1 MQRFKLLNLAL
12 ACALLSN
19 FPAATTTASAQQ
31 TRPAGAGTGTAAAA
45 TTTAAAPSAALP
57 AAALA
62 DAATITAARLSEYLH
77 VVASDA
83 MGGRD
88 TPSKGLDDTAKFLAD
103 HLARL
108 KVKPAGDDGT
118 YYQKIEL
125 VSFKVDPVKS
135 SARLG
140 DRSYKFGEDFLAG
153 TASGSASGALV
164 YAGHGYVVKSKNIN
178 AYSGLDVRN
187 KIVVA
192 AAGVLPQ
199 SVARGELKGKAGEG
213 DWEDAESYARK
224 NGAKGLIRIPR
235 NFDRIWRFGRFAA
248 GRDNY
253 QVARFMPG
261 GGGAGDAGSNT
272 NSGGGGE
279 LPTILPSAALLD
291 ALFAGEKRAGADLLK
306 GISAGDAGE
315 PFSFDAKKRAEFT
328 VSVASNKAMT
338 QNVVGVLE
346 GSDSVLKN
354 EYVAIGAHY
363 DHVGTGQP
371 ANGDAI
377 YNGADDD
384 GSGTVGVLAIA
395 EALARG
401 ARPKRSVLFVW
412 HCAEEKGLWGSQY
425 FTKFPTIPLAQIVA
439 QLNMDMIGRS
449 KKEGDTNQ
457 ANRDLSGPNEI
468 HVIGSKIMS
477 TELGELSERV
487 NRAYLN
493 LTFNYKYDDPADPN
507 RFFFRSDHYNYARN
521 GVPIIF
527 YFDGVHED
535 YHRPSDSPD
544 KIDYQKMEKIT
555 RTVFLTT
562 LELANTPTRPR
573 VDKQLPA
580 QLIQ

>member
-1 MQRFKLLNLAL
+1 MQKFKLLNLAL
-12 ACALLSN
+12 ACALLFN
-19 FPAATTTASAQQ
+19 FPAAAQQ
-31 TRPAGAGTGTAAAA
+31 AQPAGAAAA
-45 TTTAAAPSAALP
+45 TATTAAALSPAALE
-57 AAALA
+57 AAN
-62 DAATITAARLSEYLH
+62 TITAARLSEHLH
-77 VVASDA
+77 FVASDA

-108 KVKPAGDDGT
+108 KIRPAGDDGT
-118 YYQKIEL
+118 YFQKIEL
-125 VSFKVDPVKS
+125 VSSKVDPAKS
-135 SARLG
+135 SVRVG
-140 DRSYKFGEDFLAG
+140 DRAYKFGEDFLAG
-153 TASGSASGALV
+153 TVNGSASGALV

-178 AYSGLDVRN
+178 AYNGLDVRN

-192 AAGVLPQ
+192 AANVLPQ
-199 SVARGELKGKAGEG
+199 GLARADLKGRAGEG

-235 NFDRIWRFGRFAA
+235 NFERVWRFGRFSA

-253 QVARFMPG
+253 QVARFMTANG
-261 GGGAGDAGSNT
+261 NGN
-272 NSGGGGE
+272 GGGE
-279 LPTILPSAALLD
+279 LPIILPSAALLD
-291 ALFAGEKRAGADLLK
+291 ALFAGERRAGADILK
-306 GISAGDAGE
+306 GILAGDAGAS
-315 PFSFDAKKRAEFT
+315 FSLGANKRADFT
-328 VSVASNKAMT
+328 VSVGANKAMT

-346 GSDSVLKN
+346 GADPVLKN

-371 ANGDAI
+371 VAGDAI

-412 HCAEEKGLWGSQY
+412 HCAEEKGLWGSEY
-425 FTKFPTIPLAQIVA
+425 FTKFPTVPLKQIVA

-449 KKEGDTNQ
+449 KKEGDSND
-457 ANRDLSGPNEI
+457 ANRDLSRANEI
-468 HVIGSKIMS
+468 YVIGSKMMS

-493 LTFNYKYDDPADPN
+493 LNFNYKYDDPADTN
-507 RFFFRSDHYNYARN
+507 RFFFRSDHYNYAQR
-521 GVPIIF
+521 GIPIIF

-555 RTVFLTT
+555 RTVFVTA
-562 LELANTPTRPR
+562 LELANAPTRPR
-573 VDKQLPA
+573 VDKQLPQ
-580 QLIQ
+580 QLTER

>member
-12 ACALLSN
+12 ACALLFN
-19 FPAATTTASAQQ
+19 FPAVTTTASAQQ
-31 TRPAGAGTGTAAAA
+31 TRPAG
-45 TTTAAAPSAALP
+45 TTAAATATSATSAALP

-62 DAATITAARLSEYLH
+62 DANTITAARLSEYLH

-118 YYQKIEL
+118 YFQKIEL
-125 VSFKVDPVKS
+125 VSFKVDPLKS

-140 DRSYKFGEDFLAG
+140 DRTYKFGEDFLAG
-153 TASGSASGALV
+153 TANGTASGALV

-199 SVARGELKGKAGEG
+199 GVARGELKGNAGEG
-213 DWEDAESYARK
+213 EWEDAESYARK

-235 NFDRIWRFGRFAA
+235 NFERVWRFGRFAA
-248 GRDNY
+248 GSNNY
-253 QVARFMPG
+253 QVARFASG
-261 GGGAGDAGSNT
+261 GGGAAGS
-272 NSGGGGE
+272 SSA

-291 ALFAGEKRAGADLLK
+291 ALFAGEKRTGADVLK
-306 GISAGDAGE
+306 AIGTGDAGE
-315 PFSFDAKKRAEFT
+315 SFSFDANKRAEFT

-354 EYVAIGAHY
+354 EYVALGAHY

-371 ANGDAI
+371 VNGDAI

-412 HCAEEKGLWGSQY
+412 HCAEEKGLWGSEY
-425 FTKFPTIPLAQIVA
+425 FTRFPTVPLKQIVA
-439 QLNMDMIGRS
+439 QLNIDMIGRS
-449 KKEGDTNQ
+449 KKAGDTNE
-457 ANRDLSGPNEI
+457 ANRELSGAREI
-468 HVIGSKIMS
+468 YVIGSKMMS

-487 NRAYLN
+487 NRSYLN
-493 LTFNYKYDDPADPN
+493 LAFNYKYDDPADTN
-507 RFFFRSDHYNYARN
+507 RFFFRSDHFNYAQR
-521 GVPIIF
+521 GIPIIF

-544 KIDYQKMEKIT
+544 KIDYQKMEMIA
-555 RTVFLTT
+555 RTVFLTAH
-562 LELANTPTRPR
+562 ELANASARPR
-573 VDKQLPA
+573 VDKQLPQ
-580 QLIQ
+580 QLTGQ

>member
-12 ACALLSN
+12 ACALLFN

-31 TRPAGAGTGTAAAA
+31 TRPAG
-45 TTTAAAPSAALP
+45 TTAAATSATSAALP

-62 DAATITAARLSEYLH
+62 DANMITAARLSEYLH

-88 TPSKGLDDTAKFLAD
+88 TPSKGLDDTAKFIAD

-118 YYQKIEL
+118 YFQKIEL

-140 DRSYKFGEDFLAG
+140 DRTYKFGEDFLAG
-153 TASGSASGALV
+153 TANGTASGALV

-199 SVARGELKGKAGEG
+199 GVARGELKGNAGEG

-235 NFDRIWRFGRFAA
+235 NFERVWRFGRFTA
-248 GRDNY
+248 GSNNY
-253 QVARFMPG
+253 QVARFMAGGAPG
-261 GGGAGDAGSNT
+261 GGAAGS
-272 NSGGGGE
+272 SSA

-291 ALFAGEKRAGADLLK
+291 ALFAGEKRTGADVLK
-306 GISAGDAGE
+306 AIGAGDAGE
-315 PFSFDAKKRAEFT
+315 PFSFDANKRAEFT

-354 EYVAIGAHY
+354 EYVALGAHY

-371 ANGDAI
+371 VNGDAI

-412 HCAEEKGLWGSQY
+412 HCAEEKGLWGSEY
-425 FTKFPTIPLAQIVA
+425 FTRFPTVPLKQIVA
-439 QLNMDMIGRS
+439 QLNIDMIGRS
-449 KKEGDTNQ
+449 KKAGDTNE
-457 ANRDLSGPNEI
+457 ANRELSGAREI
-468 HVIGSKIMS
+468 YVIGSKMMS
-477 TELGELSERV
+477 TDLGELSERV
-487 NRAYLN
+487 NRAYLK
-493 LTFNYKYDDPADPN
+493 LDFNYKYDDPADSN
-507 RFFFRSDHYNYARN
+507 RFFFRSDHFNYAQR
-521 GVPIIF
+521 GIPIIF

-544 KIDYQKMEKIT
+544 KIDYQKMEMVA
-555 RTVFLTT
+555 RTVFLTAH
-562 LELANTPTRPR
+562 ELADAPARPR
-573 VDKQLPA
+573 VDKQLPQ
-580 QLIQ
+580 QLTGQ

>member
-12 ACALLSN
+12 ACALLFN

-31 TRPAGAGTGTAAAA
+31 TQTAPNAVAGTA
-45 TTTAAAPSAALP
+45 TSKVLP
-57 AAALA
+57 AATLA
-62 DAATITAARLSEYLH
+62 DANTITAARLSEYLH
-77 VVASDA
+77 VIASDA

-118 YYQKIEL
+118 YFQKIEL

-140 DRSYKFGEDFLAG
+140 DRTYKFGEDFLAG
-153 TASGSASGALV
+153 TANGTASGALV

-178 AYSGLDVRN
+178 AYTGLDVRN

-199 SVARGELKGKAGEG
+199 GVARGELKGNAGEG

-235 NFDRIWRFGRFAA
+235 NFERVWRFGRSAA
-248 GRDNY
+248 GRDSY
-253 QVARFMPG
+253 QVARFMA
-261 GGGAGDAGSNT
+261 GGAAASGAAGSS
-272 NSGGGGE
+272 NSA

-291 ALFAGEKRAGADLLK
+291 ALFAGEKRTGADVLK
-306 GISAGDAGE
+306 AIGAGDAGE
-315 PFSFDAKKRAEFT
+315 SFSFDANKRAEFT
-328 VSVASNKAMT
+328 VSVASNKATT

-354 EYVAIGAHY
+354 EYVALGAHY

-371 ANGDAI
+371 VNGDAI

-412 HCAEEKGLWGSQY
+412 HCAEEKGLWGSEY
-425 FTKFPTIPLAQIVA
+425 FTKFPTVPLKQIVA
-439 QLNMDMIGRS
+439 QLNIDMIGRS
-449 KKEGDTNQ
+449 KKAGDTNE
-457 ANRDLSGPNEI
+457 ANRELSGAREI
-468 HVIGSKIMS
+468 YVIGSKMMS

-493 LTFNYKYDDPADPN
+493 LDFNYKYDDPSDSN
-507 RFFFRSDHYNYARN
+507 RFFFRSDHFNYAQR
-521 GVPIIF
+521 GIPIIF

-544 KIDYQKMEKIT
+544 KIDYQKMEMIA
-555 RTVFLTT
+555 RTVFLTAH
-562 LELANTPTRPR
+562 ELANAPARPR
-573 VDKQLPA
+573 VDKQLPQ
-580 QLIQ
+580 QLTGQ